1 MGSTARELP
10 VEIPADATLLVAG
23 PPMTGKQEL
32 LVGLLADRGE
42 GAIVV
47 STETDA
53 ADVTEAFVAAGLPAE
68 EVGVVDCTG
77 GSGTDTDHVKH
88 ASPDNLTTVGVK
100 FTELFDVFHARPA
113 FGPVGVGL
121 NSLSTL
127 LMHAEVQTVYK
138 FLQVF
143 TGQVRSAGWPAAVVA
158 NAAAVD
164 DETMATLAHQFDGVL
179 RTRERDGQRELR
191 VEGLDPAPS
200 PWQPF

>member
-1 MGSTARELP
+1 MDSTGRELP

-23 PPMTGKQEL
+23 PPMTGKQDL
-32 LVGLLADRGE
+32 LVWLLAARAE

-53 ADVTEAFVAAGLPAE
+53 AGVTEAFVAGGFPE
-68 EVGVVDCTG
+68 DGIGVVDCTDG
-77 GSGTDTDHVKH
+77 TGTDTDLVKH

-100 FTELFDVFHARPA
+100 FTELFDAFHENPA
-113 FGPVGVGL
+113 FEPVGVGL
-121 NSLSTL
+121 RSLSTL
-127 LMHAEVQTVYK
+127 LMHAELQTVYQ

-143 TGQVRSAGWPAAVVA
+143 TGQVRSAGWPAVVVA

-164 DETMATLAHQFDGVL
+164 DETMATVTHQFDGVV
-179 RTRERDGQRELR
+179 RTRTLDGDRQLR
-191 VEGLDPAPS
+191 VEGLDPAPT